1 MRLPKVFVVVAFLT
15 MLTLMW
21 WQPSDATLVR
31 AGEDVEVAEGETV
44 TEDLALFGSTISV
57 SGYVESDVIAF
68 AKSIEVPGIINQDL
82 MGGAETVEIT
92 GQVGDDVR
100 AGARL
105 LKVYGQVGDDLIAF
119 CQEFTLGENA
129 LVGGEAQTWCQK
141 GSFYGDVDGNM
152 RIGCERAEIR
162 GHVGGNLS
170 VNARYIELAGAVDG
184 DAQLKGENIV
194 LLPGCI
200 VTGNLQYTSANQI
213 EIQEGAQVLGET
225 EWQKPEEKV
234 EKPKKKVIGGFR
246 MFLTLAML
254 VGQFVIGLILIAFSR
269 KQPARFA
276 STLTGHPWRSL
287 GVGFVFAVCVPIA
300 SLILMVTI
308 IGLPLGIIAVL
319 VYLIVWYFS
328 TLLVGLALG
337 GKIVGAFKTDRFGP
351 MLGGLILGL
360 IIIRAISLIPGVGW
374 VIILVAS
381 LFGMGALVLSKKET
395 WTEAREKGIM

>member
-1 MRLPKVFVVVAFLT
+1 MRLPKVMVAGACLI
-15 MLTLMW
+15 MLTLSW
-21 WQPSDATLVR
+21 WQPGDATLVR

-44 TEDLALFGSTISV
+44 VQDLALFGSTISV

-68 AKSIEVPGIINQDL
+68 GKNIEVPGIINQDL

-105 LKVYGQVGDDLIAF
+105 LEVYGQVGDDLIAF
-119 CQEFTLGENA
+119 CQEFTLGEDG

-141 GSFYGDVDGNM
+141 AFFYGDVDGNV
-152 RIGCERAEIR
+152 RASCEQAEIH

-170 VNARYIELAGAVDG
+170 VDARYIELAGAVDG
-184 DAQLKGENIV
+184 DAQLKGENIT
-194 LLPGCI
+194 LLPECI
-200 VTGNLQYTSANQI
+200 VTGNLQYTSVNQL

-225 EWQKPEEKV
+225 EWQKPEEEV
-234 EKPKKKVIGGFR
+234 DEPRKKGIGGFR

-269 KQPARFA
+269 KQPARVA
-276 STLTGHPWRSL
+276 NTLTGHPWKSL

-308 IGLPLGIIAVL
+308 IGLPLGIIAL
-319 VYLIVWYFS
+319 LLYLIVWYFS
-328 TLLVGLALG
+328 ALMVGLTLG

-395 WTEAREKGIM
+395 WAEAKEKGII